1 MTLVSEEGGGDGVRR
16 STYDLSFSF
25 IIKSN
30 IGKFMNII
38 NSVYIEGKKIEF

>member
-1 MTLVSEEGGGDGVRR
+1 MTLVSEEVGGGGLGE

-38 NSVYIEGKKIEF
+38 NSVCIEGKKIEF